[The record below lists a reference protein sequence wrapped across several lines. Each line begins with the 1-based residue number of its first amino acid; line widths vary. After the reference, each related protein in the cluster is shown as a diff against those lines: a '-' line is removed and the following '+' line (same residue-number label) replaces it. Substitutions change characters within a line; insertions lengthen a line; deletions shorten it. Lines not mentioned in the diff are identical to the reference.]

1 MMKAVSESPAN
12 RAIRRYMLLAGVTLG
27 TLVIGAGGWAAT
39 MNISA
44 AVIGSGVVG
53 VESNTKKIQH
63 GQGGIVRE
71 IRVGNGAMVRAG
83 DILVRLDG
91 VEATTSL
98 AATTK
103 EIDQLEAKRLRLI
116 AERDGAKDLIDPL
129 QTIARLDD
137 RQFIAGLTS
146 ETSLFKA
153 RAEQIE
159 SKTAQLK
166 EQIAQIEQQRDGT
179 RQRLLSNAE
188 EASWSGQQ
196 ARRIENLAKDG
207 LVQFSRLADSKRTV
221 AQLSGERS
229 QLLSDEATA
238 GKRITEIELQIVQLE
253 KDRRAEVLTDLVDTE
268 GRLAKLEEQR
278 LALEDQI
285 AHLDIRAPV
294 DGIVHQLSTH
304 TIGGFLS
311 AGEAA
316 MNIVPTRDML
326 TVEMRVK
333 PADVDQ
339 VSVGQAARLRFSAFN
354 QRTTSEIEGNVESLS
369 PDVSVN
375 EQTGETWYS
384 ARIAIS
390 PEQRAKLGELVLIP
404 GMPVEAYIRAEPR
417 TALAYL
423 MKPITDQ
430 MERALREN

>member
-103 EIDQLEAKRLRLI
+103 EIDQLDAKRLRLI

-129 QTIARLDD
+129 QKIARLDD

-196 ARRIENLAKDG
+196 AQRIENLAKDG

-390 PEQRAKLGELVLIP
+390 PEERAKLGELVLIP

>member
-1 MMKAVSESPAN
+1 MMKPVSESPAN
-12 RAIRRYMLLAGVTLG
+12 RAIRRYMLLAGVMLG
-27 TLVIGAGGWAAT
+27 TLLIGAGGWAAT

-129 QTIARLDD
+129 QKIARLDD

-196 ARRIENLAKDG
+196 AQRIENLAKDG

>member
-1 MMKAVSESPAN
+1 MMRATSESPAN

-71 IRVGNGAMVRAG
+71 IRVSNGAMVRAG

-103 EIDQLEAKRLRLI
+103 EIDQLDARRLRLI
-116 AERDGAKDLIDPL
+116 AERDGANELIDPM
-129 QTIARLDD
+129 QQIARLDD
-137 RQFIAGLTS
+137 RQFIAGLKS

-188 EASWSGQQ
+188 EASWTGQQ
-196 ARRIENLAKDG
+196 AQRIENLAKDG

-238 GKRITEIELQIVQLE
+238 GKRITEIELQIVQLG

-311 AGEAA
+311 PGEAA
-316 MNIVPTRDML
+316 MNIVPSRDML
-326 TVEMRVK
+326 TVEMRIK

-339 VSVGQAARLRFSAFN
+339 VSIGQAARLRFSAFN

-369 PDVSVN
+369 PDVSIN

-390 PEQRAKLGELVLIP
+390 PEERAKLGKLALIP
-404 GMPVEAYIRAEPR
+404 GMPVEAYIKAEPR
-417 TALAYL
+417 TALSYL
-423 MKPITDQ
+423 MKPISDQ

>member
-196 ARRIENLAKDG
+196 AQRIENLAKDG

-390 PEQRAKLGELVLIP
+390 PEERAKLGELVLIP

>member
-1 MMKAVSESPAN
+1 MKRTHWESPAN
-12 RAIRRYMLLAGVTLG
+12 RAIRRYMLLAGVTIG
-27 TLVIGAGGWAAT
+27 VLVVGAGGWAAT

-71 IRVGNGAMVRAG
+71 IHVGNGAMVRAG

-137 RQFIAGLTS
+137 SQFIAGLTS

-166 EQIAQIEQQRDGT
+166 KQIAQIEQQRDGT

-196 ARRIENLAKDG
+196 AQRIENLAKDG

-390 PEQRAKLGELVLIP
+390 PEERAKLGELVLIP

>member
-1 MMKAVSESPAN
+1 MMKSVSESPAN

-129 QTIARLDD
+129 QKIARLDD

-196 ARRIENLAKDG
+196 AQRIENLAKDG

-390 PEQRAKLGELVLIP
+390 PEERAKLGELVLIP